1 MTENSRS
8 EKLPARRGH
17 NRVVA
22 NKGFVTRV
30 ALTIAAIFSLGFS
43 AFASAAESGVT
54 SFTHH
59 PVGYIAV
66 AIFVIAY
73 AFVMLE
79 EKLHMRKSKPVLL
92 AAGLIW
98 FLVAGA
104 AAMTGDTES
113 ANAALKR
120 NLLEYSELLLFLL
133 VAMTYINAMEERQLF
148 DALRGWLVNKGLSY
162 RSLFWITGLMAFFI
176 SPVADNLTTALLMS
190 AVLMKVGENSPRFIG
205 LGCIN
210 IVIAA
215 NAGGAFSPFGDIT
228 TLMVWQKGVVEF
240 TEFFRLFIP
249 AAVNYLVPAIIMSFF
264 VPGEPPGKAKD
275 TVIMKR
281 GARRTV
287 ALFLLTITTAVLGHN
302 FLHLPAVVGM
312 MMGLAYLQI
321 FGYYLRMSFKR
332 SVARERVWAENHHNT
347 RLLAR
352 LDAAVPY
359 DAFNPMARTEWD
371 TLLFF
376 YGVVLCVGGL
386 GYIGY
391 LSEVSEL
398 LYVGWN
404 ATGANIT
411 VGVLSAIVDNIPV
424 MFAVLSMEPDMSHGQ
439 WLLVTLT
446 AGVGGS
452 LLSIGSAA
460 GVALMGQARG
470 YYTIMTHLR
479 WTPVIALGYIA
490 SIATHMWLNAS
501 LF

>member
-1 MTENSRS
+1 MTENSSS
-8 EKLPARRGH
+8 EKLPARRNH
-17 NRVVA
+17 ESAVIP
-22 NKGFVTRV
+22 KGI
-30 ALTIAAIFSLGFS
+30 LTTVIMSLFAIFIAGFS
-43 AFASAAESGVT
+43 PFASAAESTVQR
-54 SFTHH
+54 FIHH
-59 PVGYIAV
+59 PVGYMALT
-66 AIFVIAY
+66 IFVIAY
-73 AFVMLE
+73 LFVMLE
-79 EKLHMRKSKPVLL
+79 EKLHLRKSKPVLL

-113 ANAALKR
+113 ANAALQH

-148 DALRGWLVNKGLSY
+148 DALRAWLVSKGFSY
-162 RSLFWITGLMAFFI
+162 LSLFWITGILAFFI
-176 SPVADNLTTALLMS
+176 SPIADNLTTALLMC

-210 IVIAA
+210 IVVAA

-240 TEFFRLFIP
+240 TEFFRLFVP
-249 AAVNYLVPAIIMSFF
+249 SAVNYLVPAIIMSFAIPN
-264 VPGEPPGKAKD
+264 VPPKKASEP
-275 TVIMKR
+275 VVMKR

-312 MMGLAYLQI
+312 MMGLAYLQ
-321 FGYYLRMSFKR
+321 FLGYYLRVSFKR
-332 SVARERVWAENHHNT
+332 GVARERVWAENHKNT
-347 RLLAR
+347 RLLKR
-352 LDAAVPY
+352 LDTAVPF
-359 DAFNPMARTEWD
+359 DVFNPMARAEWD

-376 YGVVLCVGGL
+376 YGIVLCVGGL

-391 LSEVSEL
+391 LSEVSQI
-398 LYVGWN
+398 LYNDWN
-404 ATGANIT
+404 ATGANIV

-452 LLSIGSAA
+452 MLSVGSAA

-470 YYTIMTHLR
+470 YYTMMSHLR
-479 WTPVIALGYIA
+479 WTPVIALGYVA
-490 SIATHMWLNAS
+490 SIAAHMWLNAG

>member
-1 MTENSRS
+1 M
-8 EKLPARRGH
+8 
-17 NRVVA
+17 
-22 NKGFVTRV
+22 
-30 ALTIAAIFSLGFS
+30 ALT
-43 AFASAAESGVT
+43 
-54 SFTHH
+54 
-59 PVGYIAV
+59 
-66 AIFVIAY
+66 IFVIAY
-73 AFVMLE
+73 LFVMLE
-79 EKLHMRKSKPVLL
+79 EKLHLRKSKPVLL

-113 ANAALKR
+113 ANAALQH

-148 DALRGWLVNKGLSY
+148 DALRAWLVSKGFSY
-162 RSLFWITGLMAFFI
+162 LSLFWITGILAFFI
-176 SPVADNLTTALLMS
+176 SPIADNLTTALLMC
-190 AVLMKVGENSPRFIG
+190 AVLMKVGENTPRFIG

-210 IVIAA
+210 IVVAA

-240 TEFFRLFIP
+240 TEFFRLFVP
-249 AAVNYLVPAIIMSFF
+249 SAVNYLVPAIIMSFAIPN
-264 VPGEPPGKAKD
+264 VPPKKASEP
-275 TVIMKR
+275 VVMKR

-312 MMGLAYLQI
+312 MMGLAYLQ
-321 FGYYLRMSFKR
+321 FLGYYLRVSFKR
-332 SVARERVWAENHHNT
+332 GVARERVWAESHQNT
-347 RLLAR
+347 RLLKR
-352 LDAAVPY
+352 LDTAVPF
-359 DAFNPMARTEWD
+359 DVFNPMARAEWD

-376 YGVVLCVGGL
+376 YGIVLCVGGL

-391 LSEVSEL
+391 LSEVSQI
-398 LYVGWN
+398 LYNDWN
-404 ATGANIT
+404 ATGANIV

-452 LLSIGSAA
+452 MLSVGSAA

-470 YYTIMTHLR
+470 YYTMMSHLR
-479 WTPVIALGYIA
+479 WTPVIALGYVA
-490 SIATHMWLNAS
+490 SIAAHMWLNAG

>member
-1 MTENSRS
+1 M
-8 EKLPARRGH
+8 
-17 NRVVA
+17 
-22 NKGFVTRV
+22 
-30 ALTIAAIFSLGFS
+30 ALT
-43 AFASAAESGVT
+43 
-54 SFTHH
+54 
-59 PVGYIAV
+59 
-66 AIFVIAY
+66 IFVIAY
-73 AFVMLE
+73 VFVMLE
-79 EKLHMRKSKPVLL
+79 EKLHLRKSKPVLL

-113 ANAALKR
+113 ANAALQH

-148 DALRGWLVNKGLSY
+148 DALRAWLVSKGFSY
-162 RSLFWITGLMAFFI
+162 LSLFWITGVLAFFI
-176 SPVADNLTTALLMS
+176 SPIADNLTTALLMC

-210 IVIAA
+210 IVVAA

-240 TEFFRLFIP
+240 TEFFRLFVP
-249 AAVNYLVPAIIMSFF
+249 SAVNYLVPAIIMSFAIPN
-264 VPGEPPGKAKD
+264 VPPKKASEP
-275 TVIMKR
+275 VVMKR

-312 MMGLAYLQI
+312 MMGLAYLQ
-321 FGYYLRMSFKR
+321 FLGYYLRVSFKR
-332 SVARERVWAENHHNT
+332 GVARERVWAENHKNT
-347 RLLAR
+347 RLLKR
-352 LDAAVPY
+352 LDTAVPF
-359 DAFNPMARTEWD
+359 DVFNPMARAEWD

-376 YGVVLCVGGL
+376 YGIVLCVGGL

-391 LSEVSEL
+391 LSEVSQL
-398 LYVGWN
+398 LYNDWN
-404 ATGANIT
+404 ATGANIV

-452 LLSIGSAA
+452 MLSVGSAA

-470 YYTIMTHLR
+470 YYTMMSHLR
-479 WTPVIALGYIA
+479 WAPVIALGYAA